1 MESSSWLINSSEWP
15 NQPVIEPSVGSQ
27 KEAKLEKQFVVNTN
41 EFANTFDNLL
51 EKYELDKELR
61 VSTWVNRF
69 IKNCNHSKQ
78 WGPLTMSEIEKQ
90 KILHQR
96 WTEEI
101 GEQWNI
107 LTQVLT
113 WFKIQREYM
122 NAEAEFREV
131 IQSIYRRSHCYQ
143 KTLFRLHI
151 RKPFTGES
159 RSRWQL

>member
-69 IKNCNHSKQ
+69 IKKCNHSK
-78 WGPLTMSEIEKQ
+78 
-90 KILHQR
+90 
-96 WTEEI
+96 
-101 GEQWNI
+101 
-107 LTQVLT
+107 
-113 WFKIQREYM
+113 
-122 NAEAEFREV
+122 
-131 IQSIYRRSHCYQ
+131 
-143 KTLFRLHI
+143 
-151 RKPFTGES
+151 
-159 RSRWQL
+159 